1 MGLVNKLA
9 TKFHQHGKCE
19 NPAFSPSF
27 CRLWLETSCRQCCT
41 SGGSVPICAC
51 ATYKS
56 TLGTFSSAV
65 LKCLRS
71 WRNLISTP
79 LETQTQSFFSCPH
92 PHSILPYARVRAV
105 NISTLWWLQDF
116 CSQATGQAARGETW
130 PLPASDLSVASL
142 FLISAGRHYLL
153 FQYFINNDCL
163 SKQQCNYRGMDISC
177 ESDQCA
183 ARCGCVRLDGPRRH
197 CSSLRH
203 FLDLCCLSVRRLP
216 LLLPPVLRLTGLKS
230 ARFSC
235 SHWLP
240 L

>member
-142 FLISAGRHYLL
+142 FLISAGRHHLL

-163 SKQQCNYRGMDISC
+163 SKQQCNYRGWIYHVRVINVRPDAAACDLMGPAVTAPRSGISWI
-177 ESDQCA
+177 SVVSLFAASLSSSPLFCA
-183 ARCGCVRLDGPRRH
+183 
-197 CSSLRH
+197 
-203 FLDLCCLSVRRLP
+203 
-216 LLLPPVLRLTGLKS
+216 
-230 ARFSC
+230 
-235 SHWLP
+235 WLG
-240 L
+240 